1 MFGKLSLSDEITEF
15 QLWQEI
21 GRLVRELS
29 YRRVNIFRSII
40 FFSPETAAE
49 LHLADH
55 KAWEKYIEQ
64 HIRILAQ
71 KTASVHSCNGL
82 RHITTS
88 RALSHCSILL
98 YICTLVMS
106 FCSIVIPLF
115 ILWRMCEISGIRS
128 WL

>member
-15 QLWQEI
+15 QLWQAI

-82 RHITTS
+82 QHITTS
-88 RALSHCSILL
+88 RAIPISMWC
-98 YICTLVMS
+98 
-106 FCSIVIPLF
+106 FNEIVIILATAYF
-115 ILWRMCEISGIRS
+115 IYRFTPKCFCFQP
-128 WL
+128 